1 MSEPVHSVHP
11 AIWER
16 LSQANPKDVCRR
28 SGAQFDDATGSYVVS
43 FLQEFY
49 RVGPQTKNIELLPG
63 SVLSTDPSI
72 ELQVILITYLLNA
85 HALPL
90 VNRLVA
96 GSGLKGGKTFF
107 QGAHRLPVEPL
118 VEQFGM
124 DPTGFIN
131 KGLSLGAQQERYG
144 DAGLRFSALPRV
156 PVIMVLW
163 QGDKE
168 YPARLSVLFDASIAQ
183 HLPLDAIYGL
193 VIEICRRMA
202 DR

>member
-1 MSEPVHSVHP
+1 M
-11 AIWER
+11 
-16 LSQANPKDVCRR
+16 
-28 SGAQFDDATGSYVVS
+28 
-43 FLQEFY
+43 
-49 RVGPQTKNIELLPG
+49 GPQTKNIELLPG